1 MKQKKFNIKKKK
13 QKNKKKNIKYKKNLN
28 KNKNYFMRHVF
39 LLFQKVFIICDIEE
53 IC

>member
-1 MKQKKFNIKKKK
+1 MIDM
-13 QKNKKKNIKYKKNLN
+13 ILN

-39 LLFQKVFIICDIEE
+39 LLFQKVFIICDIVE

>member
-1 MKQKKFNIKKKK
+1 MI
-13 QKNKKKNIKYKKNLN
+13 LN

-39 LLFQKVFIICDIEE
+39 LLFKKVFIICYIVE